1 MSRVDTAI
9 RRGHPSEFILLACV
23 IDGAHHATSP
33 QSPLLSSLSSLPSRF
48 VARFSNS
55 CGKHLLIVVNHSRLQ
70 LAISSWLVAR
80 YEEHNNYPSTGVRD
94 RARFLLFTSA
104 WTILFA
110 FFYMAL
116 FLHSASKGS
125 VLTSVASHL
134 ILCASWC
141 LLLSKALAD

>member
-1 MSRVDTAI
+1 MSRVDTAT
-9 RRGHPSEFILLACV
+9 RRGHPSECISLMRLT
-23 IDGAHHATSP
+23 DGFNLATSP
-33 QSPLLSSLSSLPSRF
+33 QSPLLSSSSSLPSR
-48 VARFSNS
+48 S
-55 CGKHLLIVVNHSRLQ
+55 VVNLPNIWGAILFIIVHLSRLQ

-104 WTILFA
+104 WTVLFA

-134 ILCASWC
+134 ILYDSIV
-141 LLLSKALAD
+141 LLSNALAD